1 MSGCHRPVAGHPEP
15 RPGLEVQPPVTAPPC
30 GSFTL
35 PAGHA
40 PREVRSL
47 TRCKPPRCP
56 DAGPGTSPHLLSD
69 PDRPP
74 SLPRPPP
81 SRAAPLG
88 SFWAGILHSKSGDG
102 SSSGHLGRPGPS
114 SQALCTRGGHSA
126 ARSWHR
132 TLLLA
137 AWVVVARGPH
147 DPQQLPAHVC
157 GVPGGL
163 STRDG
168 RGIPDPAPPAV
179 APLEH
184 VRRPLPPPRH
194 IRLLRPPRGL
204 PTPRPTSPLLLLGP
218 GPWQAGAHLSAT
230 QGDSAWH
237 TG

>member
-15 RPGLEVQPPVTAPPC
+15 RPGLGVQPPVPAPPC
-30 GSFTL
+30 GCSTL

-40 PREVRSL
+40 PREARSL

-56 DAGPGTSPHLLSD
+56 DAGPGAGPHLLSD
-69 PDRPP
+69 PDRLP

-147 DPQQLPAHVC
+147 DPQQLPARVC

-204 PTPRPTSPLLLLGP
+204 PTPRPTSPLLLLTVP
-218 GPWQAGAHLSAT
+218 
-230 QGDSAWH
+230 D
-237 TG
+237 

>member
-1 MSGCHRPVAGHPEP
+1 MP
-15 RPGLEVQPPVTAPPC
+15 APPC
-30 GSFTL
+30 GCSTL

-40 PREVRSL
+40 PREARSL

-56 DAGPGTSPHLLSD
+56 DAGPGAGPRLLSD

-74 SLPRPPP
+74 SLPRPLP

-132 TLLLA
+132 ALLLA

-179 APLEH
+179 APRARETSASSSATH
-184 VRRPLPPPRH
+184 PPPEASTWAPH
-194 IRLLRPPRGL
+194 AQTHLSFAAP
-204 PTPRPTSPLLLLGP
+204 GP
-218 GPWQAGAHLSAT
+218 GALASWSSPFCHPGGQCLAHWLVVARNV
-230 QGDSAWH
+230 H
-237 TG
+237 NFL